1 MQVCCNSHSHERM
14 LKSGD
19 LTQLE
24 WVDLCANEL
33 MVHGVEFAASHFPR
47 FDRDYLAQLKKLC
60 ADRCLTVASFDHD
73 VAFDAADADEHADL
87 VERHIEAASALGAP
101 LMRLVSRGATGSP
114 AVAWRELIRGLKRA
128 CVHAKERNVTLALQP
143 RDGTLVTTPE
153 DAKRVMKE
161 CDSAWLRLGLSAVS
175 LAQARDEW
183 SDALQDTTIAIA
195 PMSRLDTFGADEDV
209 DYITV
214 LGMLR
219 EHRFRGFISLLYG
232 GEEDERPAVARAVL
246 WLRGMLAKDALKM
259 AATETVS

>member
-1 MQVCCNSHSHERM
+1 M

-33 MVHGVEFAASHFPR
+33 MVHGVEFAASRFPR
-47 FDRDYLAQLKKLC
+47 FDPDYLAQLKKLC

-73 VAFDAADADEHADL
+73 VAFDSADADAHADL
-87 VERHIEAASALGAP
+87 LERHVDVASALGAP
-101 LMRLVSRGATGSP
+101 LMRIVSQGPTGSP
-114 AVAWRELIRGLKRA
+114 AVAWRELVRGLKRA

-143 RDGTLVTTPE
+143 RQGTLVSTPE

-175 LAQARDEW
+175 LSQAGDEW
-183 SDALQDTTIAIA
+183 DEALQDTTLAIA
-195 PMSRLDTFGADEDV
+195 PMSRLDTFGADEDL

-214 LGMLR
+214 LGVLR
-219 EHRFRGFISLLYG
+219 QHRFRGFISMLYS
-232 GEEDERPAVARAVL
+232 GEEDERTAVARAVL

-259 AATETVS
+259 AATATVS